1 MSDWQTLRSVDE
13 SEYRIQLPFIL
24 YTLLIL
30 FNALAFVL
38 RVTLKGNQIKYRE
51 NQIYFEL
58 HIRLCKN
65 AFYNN
70 DTYETLK
77 V

>member
-13 SEYRIQLPFIL
+13 SEYRILLPFIL

-38 RVTLKGNQIKYRE
+38 RVTLKGNQIKSNIEKTKYISNSIFDYVRMR
-51 NQIYFEL
+51 ITTKIHTKL
-58 HIRLCKN
+58 
-65 AFYNN
+65 
-70 DTYETLK
+70 
-77 V
+77 